1 MGQSPAAEKSLVRRR
16 GWLGWPEPGGH
27 VRWLPAWGVQWAQVC
42 ESLTCQTCQAG
53 GRRPLA
59 AHKEKLDCV
68 RPGRAG
74 QGWAGLGAPGS
85 CQDEKGGGA

>member
-59 AHKEKLDCV
+59 AHKEKL
-68 RPGRAG
+68 A
-74 QGWAGLGAPGS
+74 
-85 CQDEKGGGA
+85 